1 MAQKKKG
8 FISRMIEG
16 PERSES
22 YARST
27 LPGNRWE
34 LGWDVFRNNMG
45 KMVGINMLMLL
56 FMLPLFIILFLRY
69 TNIQYYAMMMPF
81 SQNIG
86 VGYPAAPM
94 YPGIVE
100 QIYLTAN
107 QSTLIYLP
115 IAAAVASVG
124 IAGGMYVMRNMVWSE
139 GVFVGTDFWTGVKK
153 NFIVVFLSTLLY
165 SVLLLMSILSIS
177 YGNYINATANSSWLI
192 TVAIIVS
199 YVMLAFFT
207 IVYLFMISFG
217 VTYELKFKSL
227 LKNSAIMAIA
237 LVPTNIFFT
246 AFAFITVILMMLG
259 NVFLSLGLVAFILFG
274 LSGALLIW
282 TDYTQWAFDKFIN
295 DKVPGAVK
303 NRGIYSKSENDE
315 EFADFSFERS
325 TLGKRPI
332 KPITDYDVEIIEIP
346 ETFSRADLRRLEES
360 KAAMRKASDDYVND
374 VLSGKISEN
383 SLSDLK
389 DKQSVIEEDSND
401 NSINSNENKE

>member
-16 PERSES
+16 PERSDS

-34 LGWDVFRNNMG
+34 LGWDVFRNNLG

-69 TNIQYYAMMMPF
+69 TNIQYYALMMPF

-86 VGYPAAPM
+86 VGYPAVPM

-100 QIYLTAN
+100 QIHLTAN
-107 QSTLIYLP
+107 QSTLIYIP
-115 IAAAVASVG
+115 IAGAVASVG
-124 IAGGMYVMRNMVWSE
+124 ISGGMYVMRNMVWSE

-153 NFIVVFLSTLLY
+153 NFLVVFLSTTLY
-165 SVLLLMSILSIS
+165 SVLLLMSIFSIS
-177 YGNYINATANSSWLI
+177 YANYITATGNGTWWLTLATI
-192 TVAIIVS
+192 LS

-207 IVYLFMISFG
+207 IVYLYMLSFG
-217 VTYELKFKSL
+217 VTYELKFKGL

-237 LVPTNIFFT
+237 LVPTNLFFA
-246 AFAFITVILMMLG
+246 AFAFITIILMLLG
-259 NVFLSLGLVAFILFG
+259 NIFISLGLIAFILFG

-282 TDYTQWAFDKFIN
+282 TNYTQWTFDKFVN
-295 DKVPGAVK
+295 DKVPGAIK
-303 NRGIYSKSENDE
+303 NRGIYNKNASDDE
-315 EFADFSFERS
+315 TADFSFERS

-374 VLSGKISEN
+374 VLSGKINEKT
-383 SLSDLK
+383 LPDLK
-389 DKQSVIEEDSND
+389 VDESEADEDEIDASTNSTEDK
-401 NSINSNENKE
+401 